1 MHNNSK
7 KKRINM
13 YDIAKGIGIILVY
26 LGHVPPNIYFR
37 RFIYS
42 FHMPLFFIIS
52 GMLLNVNKYDMKG
65 FFISRTKSLMIPA
78 ITFIA
83 FSNIVG
89 FIFSREYKPGLPSI
103 IWFLFVLYFSE
114 LLIFICWKKIKNT
127 KKRTGVCITLMLLAF
142 FLDYV
147 NFKLPIALN
156 VIPLASFFVSFGYL
170 FKEYILKWSQMNVS
184 ISIIGGGLFLLLVS
198 LYIEDYN
205 NLHKGH
211 LILCSLGVI
220 VAIIGSLS
228 IINIS
233 KFIDSQNYQIKKTLI
248 MLGKNSLI
256 IYGVHLSLI
265 SVVGV
270 PLFSDDIFRYCLLNI
285 LVIILITFITV
296 FINKYAKF
304 LLGKF

>member
-1 MHNNSK
+1 MPNNST

-26 LGHVPPNIYFR
+26 LGHVPPNIYFK

-52 GMLLNVNKYDMKG
+52 GMLLNVDKYDMKG
-65 FFISRTKSLMIPA
+65 FLISRTKSIIIPA
-78 ITFIA
+78 ISFIA
-83 FSNIVG
+83 FSNVVG
-89 FIFSREYKPGLPSI
+89 FIFSRGYKPGLPSI

-114 LLIFICWKKIKNT
+114 ILIFSCWKKTKNT
-127 KKRTGVCITLMLLAF
+127 QKRIYICVTLMLLAI
-142 FLDYV
+142 FLDYIK
-147 NFKLPIALN
+147 FILPIALN
-156 VIPLASFFVSFGYL
+156 VIPLAAFFVSFGNL
-170 FKEYILKWSQMNVS
+170 FKEFILKCSKMNVFF
-184 ISIIGGGLFLLLVS
+184 SIIGVVFLLLVS

-211 LILCSLGVI
+211 IILWGYGVI

-228 IINIS
+228 ITNLS
-233 KFIDSQNYQIKKTLI
+233 KYIDNQNNQITKILI

-265 SVVGV
+265 RVVGV
-270 PLFSDDIFRYCLLNI
+270 PLFRDDIFQYCLLNI
-285 LVIILITFITV
+285 LVIILISFIA
-296 FINKYAKF
+296 FLINKHAKF
-304 LLGKF
+304 LLGKY

>member
-1 MHNNSK
+1 MVSLCSLLL
-7 KKRINM
+7 
-13 YDIAKGIGIILVY
+13 GIVNFY
-26 LGHVPPNIYFR
+26 
-37 RFIYS
+37 
-42 FHMPLFFIIS
+42 
-52 GMLLNVNKYDMKG
+52 ML
-65 FFISRTKSLMIPA
+65 
-78 ITFIA
+78 
-83 FSNIVG
+83 
-89 FIFSREYKPGLPSI
+89 E
-103 IWFLFVLYFSE
+103 E
-114 LLIFICWKKIKNT
+114 LKNT
-127 KKRTGVCITLMLLAF
+127 KKRTCVCITLMLLAF
-142 FLDYV
+142 FLDFI

-170 FKEYILKWSQMNVS
+170 FKEHILKWSQMNVS
-184 ISIIGGGLFLLLVS
+184 ISIIGGSLFLLLVS